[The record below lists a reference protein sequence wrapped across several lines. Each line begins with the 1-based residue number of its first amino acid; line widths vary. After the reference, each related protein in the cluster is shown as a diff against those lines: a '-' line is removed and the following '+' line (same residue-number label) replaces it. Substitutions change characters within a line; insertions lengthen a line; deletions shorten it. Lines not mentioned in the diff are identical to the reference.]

1 MECEVEGSDLMRDSY
16 TVFYTVNDNTKYFC
30 IDSLG
35 SCSDS
40 NFHSKIYSGDIGKC
54 KYSPYSLIVKNGYIY
69 TLGCEEFNTITQ
81 RDLKGNVIK
90 KVAMSDEIS
99 KIVDIRND
107 TIYFVREYPYNDDI
121 DSLNLFY
128 MIGYV
133 NLNNPQIYRKLI
145 LTDFPLLFSNI
156 VHSYTVFNAVLD
168 KFYILNPIKETIFIY
183 DKNLILHDSI
193 VLEPYSR
200 ACYTKEFLTELANME
215 SKPRIQKLTEFR
227 LSNSIYQQ
235 INSYPEN
242 ALVLSLNNPL
252 NKLEKIVLFY
262 DISGKSLKNK
272 QIAGIS
278 LDKNAKYGG
287 ASIPMQF
294 YNSETS
300 SKFYNK
306 FVFHVFATP
315 RYPNQE
321 IVRGKMKRITNRNF
335 NKSLGYSL
343 VITYEK

>member
-1 MECEVEGSDLMRDSY
+1 
-16 TVFYTVNDNTKYFC
+16 
-30 IDSLG
+30 
-35 SCSDS
+35 
-40 NFHSKIYSGDIGKC
+40 
-54 KYSPYSLIVKNGYIY
+54 
-69 TLGCEEFNTITQ
+69 
-81 RDLKGNVIK
+81 
-90 KVAMSDEIS
+90 
-99 KIVDIRND
+99 
-107 TIYFVREYPYNDDI
+107 
-121 DSLNLFY
+121 
-128 MIGYV
+128 
-133 NLNNPQIYRKLI
+133 
-145 LTDFPLLFSNI
+145 
-156 VHSYTVFNAVLD
+156 
-168 KFYILNPIKETIFIY
+168 
-183 DKNLILHDSI
+183 
-193 VLEPYSR
+193 
-200 ACYTKEFLTELANME
+200 ME

-321 IVRGKMKRITNRNF
+321 IVRGKMKRITKRNF